1 VLGQGRTRALAAS
14 LVNANELLIR
24 ARAVFDRLVAVWWD
38 DLAGVAWRL
47 YPSEG
52 VHVPGPTFGHI
63 DVDLKSQIR
72 QAVRAAVVP
81 PANCV
86 VETRLQLDVLPVA
99 VAELAAEMDP
109 LCELIMHTCAA
120 VRVGEALAS
129 GSEKRRTSWRCQE
142 GAQRRRF

>member
-1 VLGQGRTRALAAS
+1 MLGQGRTRALAAS

-72 QAVRAAVVP
+72 QAVRAAVDSHDLKTEFIT
-81 PANCV
+81 ARHGGRKLGSYCTLRASAV
-86 VETRLQLDVLPVA
+86 V
-99 VAELAAEMDP
+99 
-109 LCELIMHTCAA
+109 
-120 VRVGEALAS
+120 LAS
-129 GSEKRRTSWRCQE
+129 N
-142 GAQRRRF
+142 